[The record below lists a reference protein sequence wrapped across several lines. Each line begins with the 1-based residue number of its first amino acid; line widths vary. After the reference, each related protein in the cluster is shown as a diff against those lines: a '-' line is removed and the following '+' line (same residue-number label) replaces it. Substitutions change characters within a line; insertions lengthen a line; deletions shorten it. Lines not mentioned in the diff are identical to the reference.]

1 MPEYL
6 VDEFIGHSDEQYT
19 LEDQVDK
26 KVSLLYDLCIL
37 CKRGRN
43 ADDREKA
50 VKQLLTSYGNEV
62 QMDNAVH
69 NIIVGDD
76 TLNDLLKRKGIL

>member
-1 MPEYL
+1 MLKYL
-6 VDEFIGHSDEQYT
+6 VDEFIGQNNEQYT
-19 LEDQVDK
+19 LEEQVDK

-37 CKRGRN
+37 CRKGQYADKR
-43 ADDREKA
+43 EQF
-50 VKQLLTSYGNEV
+50 VKQLLTSYKSEI

-69 NIIVGDD
+69 NIIVGDY

>member
-6 VDEFIGHSDEQYT
+6 VDEFIGQSNEQYT

-37 CKRGRN
+37 CRRGRY
-43 ADDREKA
+43 ADSREKA
-50 VKQLLTSYGNEV
+50 VKQLLASYQSEV

>member
-6 VDEFIGHSDEQYT
+6 VDEFIGQSNEQYT

-37 CKRGRN
+37 CRRGRY
-43 ADDREKA
+43 ADSREKA
-50 VKQLLTSYGNEV
+50 VKQLLASYKSEV